1 MKESI
6 KNIIISISI
15 IIIAILI
22 SLFFINNSNTSLN
35 NKKSKEIGIGSR
47 TININILD
55 NKILCEDV
63 ILFNMHSREE
73 LKYKFFQ
80 EYDYLNNTKLYINN
94 SDNFYSTSLKMDLLK
109 GYINIDKRLLNGL
122 KITDKN
128 VSIKLTYELDLDYI
142 TRYTNTDVLPLYMD
156 LENIDYLNNLN
167 KDKASSFVGATSSD
181 ILIKKNI
188 DAKVSDTSW
197 IDMVE
202 ECIPYLDN
210 IIRNP
215 RRFIVQEENIVPI
228 EKAKVVTEESIR
240 HLAQHTSMIQEVQ
253 EDGTVIP
260 LKLLNVY
267 REETVD
273 LYENRFIKSLVDN
286 LYTFVNN
293 KLNESDQRSYA
304 KVVSDVTYSG
314 RMKRKDEEVEIN
326 LSLKSKKTTE
336 VDASKDGHSLD
347 ERIEHIRDIVTSFR
361 GSAFIKSLK
370 ESSPVR
376 SPIRKTNVILKEQNF
391 IKALELWEYL
401 EKNNIKPVTSI
412 EKRNEV
418 SKSNDV
424 KTLYDLAFFINSD
437 ALDNETKAKY
447 DLAFF
452 IDNDAIE
459 IKDKAKKEEFNSAI
473 VSKLVNDF
481 VFGGD
486 ITEREF
492 KKLMEKEFKEA
503 NKRKEKA
510 TSGIKKCIETFLDDV
525 DKKKKKMVTIIK

>member
-1 MKESI
+1 MDIVE
-6 KNIIISISI
+6 
-15 IIIAILI
+15 
-22 SLFFINNSNTSLN
+22 
-35 NKKSKEIGIGSR
+35 
-47 TININILD
+47 
-55 NKILCEDV
+55 
-63 ILFNMHSREE
+63 
-73 LKYKFFQ
+73 
-80 EYDYLNNTKLYINN
+80 YINN
-94 SDNFYSTSLKMDLLK
+94 INKDNANKFIASTSS
-109 GYINIDKRLLNGL
+109 NITVKR
-122 KITDKN
+122 D
-128 VSIKLTYELDLDYI
+128 
-142 TRYTNTDVLPLYMD
+142 
-156 LENIDYLNNLN
+156 
-167 KDKASSFVGATSSD
+167 
-181 ILIKKNI
+181 I
-188 DAKVSDTSW
+188 DACVSDTSW

-304 KVVSDVTYSG
+304 KVESTVSYSG
-314 RMKRKDEEVEIN
+314 LMKKKGEEVEVN
-326 LSLKSKKTTE
+326 LQLKSKKDTE
-336 VDASKDGHSLD
+336 IDASKDGHSLE
-347 ERIEHIRDIVTSFR
+347 ERISHIKDIVSAFR
-361 GSAFIKSLK
+361 GSTFIKSLK

-401 EKNNIKPVTSI
+401 EKNNIKPITSI
-412 EKRNEV
+412 DKKTEI
-418 SKSNDV
+418 V
-424 KTLYDLAFFINSD
+424 KD
-437 ALDNETKAKY
+437 ADIKTKY

-452 IDNDAIE
+452 IDNDAIDMNAASN
-459 IKDKAKKEEFNSAI
+459 KSEFNSAI
-473 VSKLVNDF
+473 ISKLVNDF
-481 VFGGD
+481 VFTGD
-486 ITEREF
+486 ITEKEF

-503 NKRKEKA
+503 KKRKDKA
-510 TSGIKKCIETFLDDV
+510 TNAIRKTIEDFLNDYNT
-525 DKKKKKMVTIIK
+525 KKKKIISIIK

>member
-1 MKESI
+1 MDIVE
-6 KNIIISISI
+6 
-15 IIIAILI
+15 
-22 SLFFINNSNTSLN
+22 
-35 NKKSKEIGIGSR
+35 
-47 TININILD
+47 
-55 NKILCEDV
+55 
-63 ILFNMHSREE
+63 
-73 LKYKFFQ
+73 
-80 EYDYLNNTKLYINN
+80 YINN
-94 SDNFYSTSLKMDLLK
+94 INKDNANKFIASTSS
-109 GYINIDKRLLNGL
+109 NITVKR
-122 KITDKN
+122 D
-128 VSIKLTYELDLDYI
+128 
-142 TRYTNTDVLPLYMD
+142 
-156 LENIDYLNNLN
+156 
-167 KDKASSFVGATSSD
+167 
-181 ILIKKNI
+181 I
-188 DAKVSDTSW
+188 DACVSDTSW

-304 KVVSDVTYSG
+304 KVESTVSYSG
-314 RMKRKDEEVEIN
+314 LMKKKGEEVEVN
-326 LSLKSKKTTE
+326 LQLKSKKDTE
-336 VDASKDGHSLD
+336 IDASKDGHSLE
-347 ERIEHIRDIVTSFR
+347 ERISHIKDIVSAFR
-361 GSAFIKSLK
+361 GSTFIKSLK

-401 EKNNIKPVTSI
+401 EKNNIKPITSI
-412 EKRNEV
+412 DKRTEI
-418 SKSNDV
+418 V
-424 KTLYDLAFFINSD
+424 KD
-437 ALDNETKAKY
+437 ADIKTKY

-452 IDNDAIE
+452 IDNDAIDLNAASN
-459 IKDKAKKEEFNSAI
+459 KSEFNSAI
-473 VSKLVNDF
+473 ISKLVNDF
-481 VFGGD
+481 VFTGD
-486 ITEREF
+486 ITEKEF

-503 NKRKEKA
+503 
-510 TSGIKKCIETFLDDV
+510 
-525 DKKKKKMVTIIK
+525 KKKKDKATNAIRKTIEDFLNDYNTKKKKIISIIK

>member
-1 MKESI
+1 MDI
-6 KNIIISISI
+6 V
-15 IIIAILI
+15 
-22 SLFFINNSNTSLN
+22 
-35 NKKSKEIGIGSR
+35 
-47 TININILD
+47 D
-55 NKILCEDV
+55 
-63 ILFNMHSREE
+63 
-73 LKYKFFQ
+73 
-80 EYDYLNNTKLYINN
+80 YINN
-94 SDNFYSTSLKMDLLK
+94 
-109 GYINIDKRLLNGL
+109 I
-122 KITDKN
+122 
-128 VSIKLTYELDLDYI
+128 
-142 TRYTNTDVLPLYMD
+142 
-156 LENIDYLNNLN
+156 N
-167 KDKASSFVGATSSD
+167 KDKASSFVGATSSN
-181 ILIKKNI
+181 ILIKKDI
-188 DAKVSDTSW
+188 DAKVSDTTW

-286 LYTFVNN
+286 LYTFVTN
-293 KLNESDQRSYA
+293 KLQESDQKSYA
-304 KVVSDVTYSG
+304 KVNSEVSYKG
-314 RMKRKDEEVEIN
+314 LMKRKGEVVEVN
-326 LSLKSKKTTE
+326 LQLSSKKETD

-347 ERIEHIRDIVTSFR
+347 ERIEHIRDIVSAFR
-361 GSAFIKSLK
+361 GSTFIKSLK

-401 EKNNIKPVTSI
+401 EKNNIKPVTSV

-418 SKSNDV
+418 SKNADV
-424 KTLYDLAFFINSD
+424 KALYDLAFFINSD
-437 ALDNETKAKY
+437 ALDVN
-447 DLAFF
+447 
-452 IDNDAIE
+452 
-459 IKDKAKKEEFNSAI
+459 KEETGGYNSAI

-481 VFGGD
+481 VFSGD
-486 ITEREF
+486 ITEKEF

-510 TSGIKKCIETFLDDV
+510 TAGIKKCIESFLDDV
-525 DKKKKKMVTIIK
+525 DKKKKKMVAIIK

>member
-1 MKESI
+1 MDIVE
-6 KNIIISISI
+6 
-15 IIIAILI
+15 
-22 SLFFINNSNTSLN
+22 
-35 NKKSKEIGIGSR
+35 
-47 TININILD
+47 
-55 NKILCEDV
+55 
-63 ILFNMHSREE
+63 
-73 LKYKFFQ
+73 
-80 EYDYLNNTKLYINN
+80 YINN
-94 SDNFYSTSLKMDLLK
+94 INKDNANKFIASTSS
-109 GYINIDKRLLNGL
+109 NITVKR
-122 KITDKN
+122 D
-128 VSIKLTYELDLDYI
+128 
-142 TRYTNTDVLPLYMD
+142 
-156 LENIDYLNNLN
+156 
-167 KDKASSFVGATSSD
+167 
-181 ILIKKNI
+181 I
-188 DAKVSDTSW
+188 DACVSDTSW

-304 KVVSDVTYSG
+304 KVESTVSYSG
-314 RMKRKDEEVEIN
+314 LMKKKDEEVEVN
-326 LSLKSKKTTE
+326 LQLKSKKDTE
-336 VDASKDGHSLD
+336 IDASKDGHSLE
-347 ERIEHIRDIVTSFR
+347 ERISHIKDIVSAFR
-361 GSAFIKSLK
+361 GSTFIKSLK

-401 EKNNIKPVTSI
+401 EKNNIKPITSI
-412 EKRNEV
+412 DKRTEI
-418 SKSNDV
+418 V
-424 KTLYDLAFFINSD
+424 KD
-437 ALDNETKAKY
+437 ADIKTKY

-452 IDNDAIE
+452 IDNDAIDMNAASN
-459 IKDKAKKEEFNSAI
+459 KSEFNSAI
-473 VSKLVNDF
+473 ISKLVNDF
-481 VFGGD
+481 VFTGD
-486 ITEREF
+486 ITEKEF

-503 NKRKEKA
+503 KKRKDKA
-510 TSGIKKCIETFLDDV
+510 TNAIRKTIEDFLNDYNT
-525 DKKKKKMVTIIK
+525 KKKKIISIIK

>member
-1 MKESI
+1 M
-6 KNIIISISI
+6 NI
-15 IIIAILI
+15 
-22 SLFFINNSNTSLN
+22 
-35 NKKSKEIGIGSR
+35 
-47 TININILD
+47 
-55 NKILCEDV
+55 V
-63 ILFNMHSREE
+63 
-73 LKYKFFQ
+73 
-80 EYDYLNNTKLYINN
+80 
-94 SDNFYSTSLKMDLLK
+94 
-109 GYINIDKRLLNGL
+109 
-122 KITDKN
+122 
-128 VSIKLTYELDLDYI
+128 DYI
-142 TRYTNTDVLPLYMD
+142 
-156 LENIDYLNNLN
+156 NNLN

-286 LYTFVNN
+286 LYTFVTN
-293 KLNESDQRSYA
+293 KLEESDQKSYA
-304 KVVSDVTYSG
+304 KVDSEVTYKG
-314 RMKRKDEEVEIN
+314 IMKKKDEVVEVN
-326 LSLKSKKTTE
+326 LQLTSKKETD

-347 ERIEHIRDIVTSFR
+347 ERIEHIRDIVSAFR
-361 GSAFIKSLK
+361 SSTFIKSLK

-412 EKRNEV
+412 ERRNEI

-437 ALDNETKAKY
+437 ALDTS
-447 DLAFF
+447 
-452 IDNDAIE
+452 
-459 IKDKAKKEEFNSAI
+459 KEESNGYNSAI

-481 VFGGD
+481 VFSGD
-486 ITEREF
+486 ITEKEF

-510 TSGIKKCIETFLDDV
+510 TSGIKKCIEAFLDDV

>member
-1 MKESI
+1 MDIVE
-6 KNIIISISI
+6 
-15 IIIAILI
+15 
-22 SLFFINNSNTSLN
+22 
-35 NKKSKEIGIGSR
+35 
-47 TININILD
+47 
-55 NKILCEDV
+55 
-63 ILFNMHSREE
+63 
-73 LKYKFFQ
+73 
-80 EYDYLNNTKLYINN
+80 YINN
-94 SDNFYSTSLKMDLLK
+94 INKDNANKFIASTSS
-109 GYINIDKRLLNGL
+109 NITVKR
-122 KITDKN
+122 D
-128 VSIKLTYELDLDYI
+128 
-142 TRYTNTDVLPLYMD
+142 
-156 LENIDYLNNLN
+156 
-167 KDKASSFVGATSSD
+167 
-181 ILIKKNI
+181 I
-188 DAKVSDTSW
+188 DACVSDTSW

-304 KVVSDVTYSG
+304 KVESTVSYTG
-314 RMKRKDEEVEIN
+314 LMKKKGEEVEVN
-326 LSLKSKKTTE
+326 LQLKSKKDTE
-336 VDASKDGHSLD
+336 IDASKDGHSLE
-347 ERIEHIRDIVTSFR
+347 ERISHIKDIVSAFR
-361 GSAFIKSLK
+361 GSTFIKSLK

-401 EKNNIKPVTSI
+401 EKNNIKPITSI
-412 EKRNEV
+412 DKRTEI
-418 SKSNDV
+418 V
-424 KTLYDLAFFINSD
+424 KD
-437 ALDNETKAKY
+437 ADIKTKY

-452 IDNDAIE
+452 IDNDAIDMNVASN
-459 IKDKAKKEEFNSAI
+459 KSEFNSAI
-473 VSKLVNDF
+473 ISKLVNDF
-481 VFGGD
+481 VFTGD
-486 ITEREF
+486 ITEKEF

-503 NKRKEKA
+503 KKRKDKA
-510 TSGIKKCIETFLDDV
+510 TNAIRKTIEDFLNDYNT
-525 DKKKKKMVTIIK
+525 KKKKIISIIK

>member
-1 MKESI
+1 MDIVE
-6 KNIIISISI
+6 
-15 IIIAILI
+15 
-22 SLFFINNSNTSLN
+22 
-35 NKKSKEIGIGSR
+35 
-47 TININILD
+47 
-55 NKILCEDV
+55 
-63 ILFNMHSREE
+63 
-73 LKYKFFQ
+73 
-80 EYDYLNNTKLYINN
+80 YINN
-94 SDNFYSTSLKMDLLK
+94 INKDNANKFIASTSS
-109 GYINIDKRLLNGL
+109 NITVKR
-122 KITDKN
+122 D
-128 VSIKLTYELDLDYI
+128 
-142 TRYTNTDVLPLYMD
+142 
-156 LENIDYLNNLN
+156 
-167 KDKASSFVGATSSD
+167 
-181 ILIKKNI
+181 I
-188 DAKVSDTSW
+188 DACVSDTSW

-304 KVVSDVTYSG
+304 KVESAVSYTG
-314 RMKRKDEEVEIN
+314 LMKKKGEEVEVN
-326 LSLKSKKTTE
+326 LQLKSKKNTE
-336 VDASKDGHSLD
+336 IDASKDGHSLE
-347 ERIEHIRDIVTSFR
+347 ERISHIKDIVSAFR
-361 GSAFIKSLK
+361 GSTFIKSLK

-401 EKNNIKPVTSI
+401 EKNNIKPITSI
-412 EKRNEV
+412 DKRTEI
-418 SKSNDV
+418 V
-424 KTLYDLAFFINSD
+424 KD
-437 ALDNETKAKY
+437 ADIKTKY

-452 IDNDAIE
+452 IDNDAIDMNAASN
-459 IKDKAKKEEFNSAI
+459 KSEFNSAI
-473 VSKLVNDF
+473 ISKLVNDF
-481 VFGGD
+481 VFTGD
-486 ITEREF
+486 ITEKEF

-503 NKRKEKA
+503 KKRKDKA
-510 TSGIKKCIETFLDDV
+510 TNAIRKTIEDFLNDYNT
-525 DKKKKKMVTIIK
+525 KKKKIISIIK

>member
-1 MKESI
+1 MDIVE
-6 KNIIISISI
+6 
-15 IIIAILI
+15 
-22 SLFFINNSNTSLN
+22 
-35 NKKSKEIGIGSR
+35 
-47 TININILD
+47 
-55 NKILCEDV
+55 
-63 ILFNMHSREE
+63 
-73 LKYKFFQ
+73 
-80 EYDYLNNTKLYINN
+80 YINN
-94 SDNFYSTSLKMDLLK
+94 INKDNANKFIASTSS
-109 GYINIDKRLLNGL
+109 NITVKR
-122 KITDKN
+122 D
-128 VSIKLTYELDLDYI
+128 
-142 TRYTNTDVLPLYMD
+142 
-156 LENIDYLNNLN
+156 
-167 KDKASSFVGATSSD
+167 
-181 ILIKKNI
+181 I
-188 DAKVSDTSW
+188 DACVSDTSW

-304 KVVSDVTYSG
+304 KVESTVSYSG
-314 RMKRKDEEVEIN
+314 LMKKKGEEVEVN
-326 LSLKSKKTTE
+326 LQLKSKKDTE
-336 VDASKDGHSLD
+336 IDASKDGHSLE
-347 ERIEHIRDIVTSFR
+347 ERISHIKDIVSAFR
-361 GSAFIKSLK
+361 GSTFIKSLK

-401 EKNNIKPVTSI
+401 EKNNIKPITSI
-412 EKRNEV
+412 DKRTEI
-418 SKSNDV
+418 V
-424 KTLYDLAFFINSD
+424 KD
-437 ALDNETKAKY
+437 ADIKTKY

-452 IDNDAIE
+452 IDNDAIDMNAASN
-459 IKDKAKKEEFNSAI
+459 KSEFNSAI
-473 VSKLVNDF
+473 ISKLVNDF
-481 VFGGD
+481 VFTGD
-486 ITEREF
+486 ITEKEF

-503 NKRKEKA
+503 KKRKDKA
-510 TSGIKKCIETFLDDV
+510 TNGIRKTIEDFLNDYNT
-525 DKKKKKMVTIIK
+525 KKKKIISIIK

>member
-1 MKESI
+1 M
-6 KNIIISISI
+6 NI
-15 IIIAILI
+15 
-22 SLFFINNSNTSLN
+22 
-35 NKKSKEIGIGSR
+35 
-47 TININILD
+47 
-55 NKILCEDV
+55 V
-63 ILFNMHSREE
+63 
-73 LKYKFFQ
+73 
-80 EYDYLNNTKLYINN
+80 
-94 SDNFYSTSLKMDLLK
+94 
-109 GYINIDKRLLNGL
+109 
-122 KITDKN
+122 
-128 VSIKLTYELDLDYI
+128 DYI
-142 TRYTNTDVLPLYMD
+142 
-156 LENIDYLNNLN
+156 NNLN

-286 LYTFVNN
+286 LYTFVTN
-293 KLNESDQRSYA
+293 KLEESDQKSYA
-304 KVVSDVTYSG
+304 KVDSEVTYKG
-314 RMKRKDEEVEIN
+314 IMKKKDEVVEVN
-326 LSLKSKKTTE
+326 LQLTSKKETD

-347 ERIEHIRDIVTSFR
+347 ERIEHIRDIVSAFR
-361 GSAFIKSLK
+361 SSTFIKSLK

-437 ALDNETKAKY
+437 ALDTS
-447 DLAFF
+447 
-452 IDNDAIE
+452 
-459 IKDKAKKEEFNSAI
+459 KEESNGYNSTI

-481 VFGGD
+481 VFSGD
-486 ITEREF
+486 ITEKEF

-510 TSGIKKCIETFLDDV
+510 TSGIKKCIEAFLDDV

>member
-1 MKESI
+1 M
-6 KNIIISISI
+6 NI
-15 IIIAILI
+15 
-22 SLFFINNSNTSLN
+22 
-35 NKKSKEIGIGSR
+35 
-47 TININILD
+47 
-55 NKILCEDV
+55 V
-63 ILFNMHSREE
+63 
-73 LKYKFFQ
+73 
-80 EYDYLNNTKLYINN
+80 
-94 SDNFYSTSLKMDLLK
+94 
-109 GYINIDKRLLNGL
+109 
-122 KITDKN
+122 
-128 VSIKLTYELDLDYI
+128 DYI
-142 TRYTNTDVLPLYMD
+142 
-156 LENIDYLNNLN
+156 NNLN

-286 LYTFVNN
+286 LYTFVTN
-293 KLNESDQRSYA
+293 KLEESDQKSYA
-304 KVVSDVTYSG
+304 KVDSEVTYKG
-314 RMKRKDEEVEIN
+314 IMKKKDEVVEVN
-326 LSLKSKKTTE
+326 LQLTSKKETD

-347 ERIEHIRDIVTSFR
+347 ERIEHIKDIISAFR
-361 GSAFIKSLK
+361 SSTFIKSLK

-437 ALDNETKAKY
+437 ALDTS
-447 DLAFF
+447 
-452 IDNDAIE
+452 
-459 IKDKAKKEEFNSAI
+459 KEESNGYNSAI

-481 VFGGD
+481 VFSGD
-486 ITEREF
+486 ITEKEF

-510 TSGIKKCIETFLDDV
+510 TSGIKKCIEAFLDDV

>member
-1 MKESI
+1 M
-6 KNIIISISI
+6 NI
-15 IIIAILI
+15 
-22 SLFFINNSNTSLN
+22 
-35 NKKSKEIGIGSR
+35 
-47 TININILD
+47 
-55 NKILCEDV
+55 V
-63 ILFNMHSREE
+63 
-73 LKYKFFQ
+73 
-80 EYDYLNNTKLYINN
+80 
-94 SDNFYSTSLKMDLLK
+94 
-109 GYINIDKRLLNGL
+109 
-122 KITDKN
+122 
-128 VSIKLTYELDLDYI
+128 DYI
-142 TRYTNTDVLPLYMD
+142 
-156 LENIDYLNNLN
+156 NNLN

-181 ILIKKNI
+181 ITIKRDI

-253 EDGTVIP
+253 DDGTVIP

-286 LYTFVNN
+286 LYTFVTN
-293 KLNESDQRSYA
+293 KLEESDQKSYA
-304 KVVSDVTYSG
+304 KVDSEVTYKG
-314 RMKRKDEEVEIN
+314 LMKRKGEVVEVN
-326 LSLKSKKTTE
+326 LQLSSKKETD
-336 VDASKDGHSLD
+336 VDASKDGHTLD
-347 ERIEHIRDIVTSFR
+347 ERIEHIRDIVSAFR
-361 GSAFIKSLK
+361 GSTFIKSLK

-391 IKALELWEYL
+391 VKALELWEYL
-401 EKNNIKPVTSI
+401 EKNNIKPVTSTQ
-412 EKRNEV
+412 KRNEI

-437 ALDNETKAKY
+437 ALDIN
-447 DLAFF
+447 
-452 IDNDAIE
+452 
-459 IKDKAKKEEFNSAI
+459 KEENDGYNSAI

-481 VFGGD
+481 VFSGD
-486 ITEREF
+486 ITEKEF

-510 TSGIKKCIETFLDDV
+510 TSGIKKCIEAFLDDV

>member
-1 MKESI
+1 MDIVE
-6 KNIIISISI
+6 
-15 IIIAILI
+15 
-22 SLFFINNSNTSLN
+22 
-35 NKKSKEIGIGSR
+35 
-47 TININILD
+47 
-55 NKILCEDV
+55 
-63 ILFNMHSREE
+63 
-73 LKYKFFQ
+73 
-80 EYDYLNNTKLYINN
+80 YINN
-94 SDNFYSTSLKMDLLK
+94 INKDNANKFIASTSS
-109 GYINIDKRLLNGL
+109 NITVKR
-122 KITDKN
+122 D
-128 VSIKLTYELDLDYI
+128 
-142 TRYTNTDVLPLYMD
+142 
-156 LENIDYLNNLN
+156 
-167 KDKASSFVGATSSD
+167 
-181 ILIKKNI
+181 I
-188 DAKVSDTSW
+188 DACVSDTSW

-304 KVVSDVTYSG
+304 KVESTVSYSG
-314 RMKRKDEEVEIN
+314 LMKKKGEEVEVN
-326 LSLKSKKTTE
+326 LQLKSKKDTE
-336 VDASKDGHSLD
+336 IDASKDGHSLE
-347 ERIEHIRDIVTSFR
+347 ERISHIKDIVSAFR
-361 GSAFIKSLK
+361 GSTFIKSLK

-401 EKNNIKPVTSI
+401 EKNNIKPITSI
-412 EKRNEV
+412 DKRTEI
-418 SKSNDV
+418 V
-424 KTLYDLAFFINSD
+424 KD
-437 ALDNETKAKY
+437 AYIKTKY

-452 IDNDAIE
+452 IDNDAIDMNATSN
-459 IKDKAKKEEFNSAI
+459 KSEFNSAI
-473 VSKLVNDF
+473 ISKLVNDF
-481 VFGGD
+481 VFTGD
-486 ITEREF
+486 ITEKEF

-503 NKRKEKA
+503 KKRKDKA
-510 TSGIKKCIETFLDDV
+510 TNAIRKTIEDFLNDYNT
-525 DKKKKKMVTIIK
+525 KKKKIISIIK

>member
-1 MKESI
+1 M
-6 KNIIISISI
+6 NI
-15 IIIAILI
+15 
-22 SLFFINNSNTSLN
+22 
-35 NKKSKEIGIGSR
+35 
-47 TININILD
+47 
-55 NKILCEDV
+55 V
-63 ILFNMHSREE
+63 
-73 LKYKFFQ
+73 
-80 EYDYLNNTKLYINN
+80 
-94 SDNFYSTSLKMDLLK
+94 
-109 GYINIDKRLLNGL
+109 
-122 KITDKN
+122 
-128 VSIKLTYELDLDYI
+128 DYI
-142 TRYTNTDVLPLYMD
+142 
-156 LENIDYLNNLN
+156 NNLN

-286 LYTFVNN
+286 LYTFVTN
-293 KLNESDQRSYA
+293 KLEESDQKSYA
-304 KVVSDVTYSG
+304 KVDSEVTYKG
-314 RMKRKDEEVEIN
+314 IMKKKDEVVEVN
-326 LSLKSKKTTE
+326 LQLNSKKETD

-347 ERIEHIRDIVTSFR
+347 ERIEHIRDIVSAFR
-361 GSAFIKSLK
+361 SSTFIKSLK

-437 ALDNETKAKY
+437 ALDTS
-447 DLAFF
+447 
-452 IDNDAIE
+452 
-459 IKDKAKKEEFNSAI
+459 KEESNGYNSAI

-481 VFGGD
+481 VFSGD
-486 ITEREF
+486 ITEKEF

-510 TSGIKKCIETFLDDV
+510 TSGIKKCIEAFLDDV

>member
-1 MKESI
+1 M
-6 KNIIISISI
+6 NI
-15 IIIAILI
+15 
-22 SLFFINNSNTSLN
+22 
-35 NKKSKEIGIGSR
+35 
-47 TININILD
+47 
-55 NKILCEDV
+55 V
-63 ILFNMHSREE
+63 
-73 LKYKFFQ
+73 
-80 EYDYLNNTKLYINN
+80 
-94 SDNFYSTSLKMDLLK
+94 
-109 GYINIDKRLLNGL
+109 
-122 KITDKN
+122 
-128 VSIKLTYELDLDYI
+128 DYI
-142 TRYTNTDVLPLYMD
+142 
-156 LENIDYLNNLN
+156 NNLN

-286 LYTFVNN
+286 LYTFVTN
-293 KLNESDQRSYA
+293 KLEESDQKSYA
-304 KVVSDVTYSG
+304 KVDSEVTYKG
-314 RMKRKDEEVEIN
+314 IMKKKGEVVEVN
-326 LSLKSKKTTE
+326 LQLTSKKETD

-347 ERIEHIRDIVTSFR
+347 ERIEHIRDIVSAFR
-361 GSAFIKSLK
+361 SSTFIKSLK

-437 ALDNETKAKY
+437 ALDTS
-447 DLAFF
+447 
-452 IDNDAIE
+452 
-459 IKDKAKKEEFNSAI
+459 KEESNGYNSAI

-481 VFGGD
+481 VFSGD
-486 ITEREF
+486 ITEKEF

-510 TSGIKKCIETFLDDV
+510 TSGIKKCIEAFLDDV

>member
-1 MKESI
+1 M
-6 KNIIISISI
+6 NI
-15 IIIAILI
+15 
-22 SLFFINNSNTSLN
+22 
-35 NKKSKEIGIGSR
+35 
-47 TININILD
+47 
-55 NKILCEDV
+55 V
-63 ILFNMHSREE
+63 
-73 LKYKFFQ
+73 
-80 EYDYLNNTKLYINN
+80 
-94 SDNFYSTSLKMDLLK
+94 
-109 GYINIDKRLLNGL
+109 
-122 KITDKN
+122 
-128 VSIKLTYELDLDYI
+128 DYI
-142 TRYTNTDVLPLYMD
+142 
-156 LENIDYLNNLN
+156 NNLN

-181 ILIKKNI
+181 ILIKKNT

-286 LYTFVNN
+286 LYTFVTN
-293 KLNESDQRSYA
+293 KLEESDQKSYA
-304 KVVSDVTYSG
+304 KVDSEVTYKG
-314 RMKRKDEEVEIN
+314 IMKKKDEVVEVN
-326 LSLKSKKTTE
+326 LQLTSKKETD

-347 ERIEHIRDIVTSFR
+347 ERIEHIRDIVSAFR
-361 GSAFIKSLK
+361 SSTFIKSLK

-437 ALDNETKAKY
+437 ALDTS
-447 DLAFF
+447 
-452 IDNDAIE
+452 
-459 IKDKAKKEEFNSAI
+459 KEESNGYNSAI

-481 VFGGD
+481 VFSGD
-486 ITEREF
+486 ITEKEF

-510 TSGIKKCIETFLDDV
+510 TSGIKKCIEAFLDDV

>member
-1 MKESI
+1 M
-6 KNIIISISI
+6 NI
-15 IIIAILI
+15 
-22 SLFFINNSNTSLN
+22 
-35 NKKSKEIGIGSR
+35 
-47 TININILD
+47 
-55 NKILCEDV
+55 V
-63 ILFNMHSREE
+63 
-73 LKYKFFQ
+73 
-80 EYDYLNNTKLYINN
+80 
-94 SDNFYSTSLKMDLLK
+94 
-109 GYINIDKRLLNGL
+109 
-122 KITDKN
+122 
-128 VSIKLTYELDLDYI
+128 DYI
-142 TRYTNTDVLPLYMD
+142 
-156 LENIDYLNNLN
+156 NNLN

-286 LYTFVNN
+286 LYTFVTN
-293 KLNESDQRSYA
+293 KLEESDQKSYA
-304 KVVSDVTYSG
+304 KVDSEVTYKG
-314 RMKRKDEEVEIN
+314 IMKKKDEVVEVN
-326 LSLKSKKTTE
+326 LQLTSKKETD

-347 ERIEHIRDIVTSFR
+347 ERIEHIRDIVSAFR
-361 GSAFIKSLK
+361 SSTFIKSLK

-418 SKSNDV
+418 SKSNVV

-437 ALDNETKAKY
+437 ALDTS
-447 DLAFF
+447 
-452 IDNDAIE
+452 
-459 IKDKAKKEEFNSAI
+459 KEESNGYNSAI

-481 VFGGD
+481 VFSGD
-486 ITEREF
+486 ITEKEF

-510 TSGIKKCIETFLDDV
+510 TSGIKKCIEAFLDDV

>member
-1 MKESI
+1 MDIVE
-6 KNIIISISI
+6 
-15 IIIAILI
+15 
-22 SLFFINNSNTSLN
+22 
-35 NKKSKEIGIGSR
+35 
-47 TININILD
+47 
-55 NKILCEDV
+55 
-63 ILFNMHSREE
+63 
-73 LKYKFFQ
+73 
-80 EYDYLNNTKLYINN
+80 YINN
-94 SDNFYSTSLKMDLLK
+94 INKDNANKFIASTSS
-109 GYINIDKRLLNGL
+109 NITVKR
-122 KITDKN
+122 D
-128 VSIKLTYELDLDYI
+128 
-142 TRYTNTDVLPLYMD
+142 
-156 LENIDYLNNLN
+156 
-167 KDKASSFVGATSSD
+167 
-181 ILIKKNI
+181 I
-188 DAKVSDTSW
+188 DACVSDTSW

-304 KVVSDVTYSG
+304 KVESTVSYSG
-314 RMKRKDEEVEIN
+314 LMKKKGEEVEVN
-326 LSLKSKKTTE
+326 LQLKSKKDTE
-336 VDASKDGHSLD
+336 IDASKDGHSLE
-347 ERIEHIRDIVTSFR
+347 ERISHIKDIVSAFR
-361 GSAFIKSLK
+361 GSTFIKSLK

-401 EKNNIKPVTSI
+401 EKNNIKPITSI
-412 EKRNEV
+412 DKRTEI
-418 SKSNDV
+418 V
-424 KTLYDLAFFINSD
+424 KD
-437 ALDNETKAKY
+437 ADIKTKY

-452 IDNDAIE
+452 IDNDAIDLNAASN
-459 IKDKAKKEEFNSAI
+459 KSEFNSAI
-473 VSKLVNDF
+473 ISKLVNDF
-481 VFGGD
+481 VFTGD
-486 ITEREF
+486 ITEKEF

-503 NKRKEKA
+503 KKRKDKK
-510 TSGIKKCIETFLDDV
+510 TSEIKKTIETFLNNYNSN
-525 DKKKKKMVTIIK
+525 KKKIISIIK

>member
-1 MKESI
+1 MDIVE
-6 KNIIISISI
+6 
-15 IIIAILI
+15 
-22 SLFFINNSNTSLN
+22 
-35 NKKSKEIGIGSR
+35 
-47 TININILD
+47 
-55 NKILCEDV
+55 
-63 ILFNMHSREE
+63 
-73 LKYKFFQ
+73 
-80 EYDYLNNTKLYINN
+80 YINN
-94 SDNFYSTSLKMDLLK
+94 INKDNANKFIASTSS
-109 GYINIDKRLLNGL
+109 NITVKR
-122 KITDKN
+122 D
-128 VSIKLTYELDLDYI
+128 
-142 TRYTNTDVLPLYMD
+142 
-156 LENIDYLNNLN
+156 
-167 KDKASSFVGATSSD
+167 
-181 ILIKKNI
+181 I
-188 DAKVSDTSW
+188 DACVSDTSW

-304 KVVSDVTYSG
+304 KVESTVSYSG
-314 RMKRKDEEVEIN
+314 LMKKKGEEVEVN
-326 LSLKSKKTTE
+326 LQLKSKKDTE
-336 VDASKDGHSLD
+336 IDASKDGHSLE
-347 ERIEHIRDIVTSFR
+347 ERISHIKDIVSAFR
-361 GSAFIKSLK
+361 GSTFIKSLK

-401 EKNNIKPVTSI
+401 EKNNIKPITSI
-412 EKRNEV
+412 DKRNEV
-418 SKSNDV
+418 V
-424 KTLYDLAFFINSD
+424 KD
-437 ALDNETKAKY
+437 ADIKTKY

-452 IDNDAIE
+452 IDNDAIDLNAASN
-459 IKDKAKKEEFNSAI
+459 KSEFNSAI
-473 VSKLVNDF
+473 ISKLVNDF
-481 VFGGD
+481 VFTGD
-486 ITEREF
+486 ITEKEF

-503 NKRKEKA
+503 KKRKDKA
-510 TSGIKKCIETFLDDV
+510 TNAIRKTIEDFLNDYNT
-525 DKKKKKMVTIIK
+525 KKKKIISIIK

>member
-1 MKESI
+1 M
-6 KNIIISISI
+6 NI
-15 IIIAILI
+15 
-22 SLFFINNSNTSLN
+22 
-35 NKKSKEIGIGSR
+35 
-47 TININILD
+47 
-55 NKILCEDV
+55 V
-63 ILFNMHSREE
+63 
-73 LKYKFFQ
+73 
-80 EYDYLNNTKLYINN
+80 
-94 SDNFYSTSLKMDLLK
+94 
-109 GYINIDKRLLNGL
+109 
-122 KITDKN
+122 
-128 VSIKLTYELDLDYI
+128 DYI
-142 TRYTNTDVLPLYMD
+142 
-156 LENIDYLNNLN
+156 NNLN

-188 DAKVSDTSW
+188 DTKVSDTSW

-215 RRFIVQEENIVPI
+215 RRFIAQEENIVPI

-240 HLAQHTSMIQEVQ
+240 HLAQHTSLIQEVQ

-286 LYTFVNN
+286 LYTFVTN
-293 KLNESDQRSYA
+293 KLEESDQKSYA
-304 KVVSDVTYSG
+304 KVDSEVTYKG
-314 RMKRKDEEVEIN
+314 IMKKKDEVVEVN
-326 LSLKSKKTTE
+326 LQLTSKKETD

-347 ERIEHIRDIVTSFR
+347 ERIEHIKDIISAFR
-361 GSAFIKSLK
+361 SSTFIKSLK

-401 EKNNIKPVTSI
+401 EKNNIKPITSI

-437 ALDNETKAKY
+437 ALDTS
-447 DLAFF
+447 
-452 IDNDAIE
+452 
-459 IKDKAKKEEFNSAI
+459 KEESNGYNSAI

-481 VFGGD
+481 VFSGD
-486 ITEREF
+486 ITEKEF

-510 TSGIKKCIETFLDDV
+510 TSGIKKCIEAFLDDV

>member
-1 MKESI
+1 MDIVE
-6 KNIIISISI
+6 
-15 IIIAILI
+15 
-22 SLFFINNSNTSLN
+22 
-35 NKKSKEIGIGSR
+35 
-47 TININILD
+47 
-55 NKILCEDV
+55 
-63 ILFNMHSREE
+63 
-73 LKYKFFQ
+73 
-80 EYDYLNNTKLYINN
+80 YINN
-94 SDNFYSTSLKMDLLK
+94 INKDNANKFIASTSS
-109 GYINIDKRLLNGL
+109 NITVKR
-122 KITDKN
+122 D
-128 VSIKLTYELDLDYI
+128 
-142 TRYTNTDVLPLYMD
+142 
-156 LENIDYLNNLN
+156 
-167 KDKASSFVGATSSD
+167 
-181 ILIKKNI
+181 I
-188 DAKVSDTSW
+188 DACVSDTSW

-304 KVVSDVTYSG
+304 KVESTVSYSG
-314 RMKRKDEEVEIN
+314 LMKKKGEEVEVN
-326 LSLKSKKTTE
+326 LQLKSKKDTE
-336 VDASKDGHSLD
+336 IDASKDGHSLE
-347 ERIEHIRDIVTSFR
+347 ERISHIKDIVSAFR
-361 GSAFIKSLK
+361 GSTFIKSLK

-401 EKNNIKPVTSI
+401 EKNNIKPITSI
-412 EKRNEV
+412 DKRTEI
-418 SKSNDV
+418 V
-424 KTLYDLAFFINSD
+424 KD
-437 ALDNETKAKY
+437 ADIKTKY

-452 IDNDAIE
+452 IDNDAIDLNAASN
-459 IKDKAKKEEFNSAI
+459 KSEFNSAI
-473 VSKLVNDF
+473 ISKLVNDF
-481 VFGGD
+481 VFTGD
-486 ITEREF
+486 ITEKEF

-503 NKRKEKA
+503 KKRKDKA
-510 TSGIKKCIETFLDDV
+510 TNAIRKAIEDFLNDYNT
-525 DKKKKKMVTIIK
+525 KKKKIISIIK

>member
-1 MKESI
+1 MDIVE
-6 KNIIISISI
+6 
-15 IIIAILI
+15 
-22 SLFFINNSNTSLN
+22 
-35 NKKSKEIGIGSR
+35 
-47 TININILD
+47 
-55 NKILCEDV
+55 
-63 ILFNMHSREE
+63 
-73 LKYKFFQ
+73 
-80 EYDYLNNTKLYINN
+80 YINN
-94 SDNFYSTSLKMDLLK
+94 INKDNANKFIASTSS
-109 GYINIDKRLLNGL
+109 NITVKR
-122 KITDKN
+122 D
-128 VSIKLTYELDLDYI
+128 
-142 TRYTNTDVLPLYMD
+142 
-156 LENIDYLNNLN
+156 
-167 KDKASSFVGATSSD
+167 
-181 ILIKKNI
+181 I
-188 DAKVSDTSW
+188 DACVSDTSW

-304 KVVSDVTYSG
+304 KVESTVSYSG
-314 RMKRKDEEVEIN
+314 LMKKKGEEVEVN
-326 LSLKSKKTTE
+326 LQLKSKKDTE
-336 VDASKDGHSLD
+336 IDASKDGHSLE
-347 ERIEHIRDIVTSFR
+347 ERISHIKDIVSAFR
-361 GSAFIKSLK
+361 GSTFIKSLK

-401 EKNNIKPVTSI
+401 EKNNIKPITSI
-412 EKRNEV
+412 DKRTEI
-418 SKSNDV
+418 V
-424 KTLYDLAFFINSD
+424 KD
-437 ALDNETKAKY
+437 ADIKTKY

-452 IDNDAIE
+452 IDNDAIDMNATSN
-459 IKDKAKKEEFNSAI
+459 KSEFNSAI
-473 VSKLVNDF
+473 ISKLVNDF
-481 VFGGD
+481 VFTGD
-486 ITEREF
+486 ITEKEF

-503 NKRKEKA
+503 KKRKDKA
-510 TSGIKKCIETFLDDV
+510 TNAIRKTIEDFLNDYNT
-525 DKKKKKMVTIIK
+525 KKKKIISIIK